1 MSTAPKISTD
11 PSTDSSEAAPLRLV
25 EAPQSLLQ
33 QCLIGPDTTIH
44 TLIERFNS
52 RAEQI
57 GIVVDE
63 QRRLL
68 GTVTDGDLR
77 RGILRGVTTGAPVR
91 EIMNTAPRTLS
102 IDQPRDNITGYMR
115 RERVRHLPIV
125 DFAGRAVDLL
135 SLDKLLGPTAQP
147 YPVIIMAGG
156 EGTRLR
162 PLTEHTPKPM
172 LDVGGQP
179 ILETIIRRCAAAGF
193 SDFFISVNYRADV
206 IKHHFGDGRLLGV
219 GINYL
224 HEMTPLGTAGPLGQ
238 LPPDI
243 TSPVLVLNGDI
254 LTKMDPTRL
263 VEFHR
268 DAGAAATMGVREYE
282 FQIPYGVVDIDDSE
296 IRGLREKPVSRQFIN
311 AGVYVLDQNAL
322 DLLPKDAASDMPS
335 LFTACRAEGLKTLA
349 FPIRE
354 YWVDIGHLDD
364 YRRANEDYPV
374 IF

>member
-1 MSTAPKISTD
+1 MSTAPKITTDNSTD
-11 PSTDSSEAAPLRLV
+11 PSEAAPLRLV

-44 TLIERFNS
+44 TLIKRFNS

-77 RGILRGVTTGAPVR
+77 RGILRGVTTDAPVR
-91 EIMNTAPRTLS
+91 EIMNAAPRTLT
-102 IDQPRDNITGYMR
+102 IDQPRDDVIGFMR

-125 DFAGRAVDLL
+125 DFAGRAVDLI
-135 SLDKLLGPTAQP
+135 SLNKLLGPTPQP
-147 YPVIIMAGG
+147 YPVVIMAGG
-156 EGTRLR
+156 EGSRLR

-179 ILETIIRRCAAAGF
+179 ILETIIRRCAAVGF
-193 SDFFISVNYRADV
+193 NDFFISVNYRADV
-206 IKHHFGDGRLLGV
+206 IKHHFGDGHNLGV
-219 GINYL
+219 QICYL

-238 LPPDI
+238 LPPGI

-254 LTKMDPTRL
+254 LTKMDPARL
-263 VEFHR
+263 IDFHR

-282 FQIPYGVVDIDDSE
+282 YQIPYGVVDLDDSE

-311 AGVYVLDQNAL
+311 AGVYVLDQRAL
-322 DLLPKDAASDMPS
+322 ELLPKDSASDMPA

>member
-1 MSTAPKISTD
+1 MSTAPKITEIANPNASD
-11 PSTDSSEAAPLRLV
+11 AASLRLV
-25 EAPQSLLQ
+25 EPPHSLLK
-33 QCLIGPDTTIH
+33 QCLIGPDTSIH
-44 TLIERFNS
+44 TLIERFNA

-63 QRRLL
+63 HRRLL

-77 RGILRGVTTGAPVR
+77 RGMLRGLTTDAPVR

-102 IDQPRDNITGYMR
+102 IDQPRDDITSYMR
-115 RERVRHLPIV
+115 HERVRHLPVI
-125 DFAGRAVDLL
+125 DFAGRAVDLIT
-135 SLDKLLGPTAQP
+135 LDKLLDPTPQP
-147 YPVIIMAGG
+147 YPVVIMAGG

-179 ILETIIRRCAAAGF
+179 ILETIIRRCAAVGF

-206 IKHHFGDGRLLGV
+206 IKHHFGDGRPLGV
-219 GINYL
+219 AINYL
-224 HEMTPLGTAGPLGQ
+224 DEMTPLGTAGPLGQ
-238 LPPDI
+238 LPNGLATPM
-243 TSPVLVLNGDI
+243 LVLNGDI
-254 LTKMDPTRL
+254 LTKMDPARV

-282 FQIPYGVVDIDDSE
+282 FQIPYGVVDIDDNE

-311 AGVYVLDQNAL
+311 AGIYVLDQCAL
-322 DLLPKDAASDMPS
+322 DLLPRDSASDMPN
-335 LFTACRAEGLKTLA
+335 LFTACRAAGLKTLA

-354 YWVDIGHLDD
+354 YWVDIGHMDD